1 LFREARYLLAEEPD
15 IRDPAL
21 YHSVLAAI
29 ADGRTRRGE
38 IAGFLGR
45 QQSDLA
51 HPLGV
56 LEDVGLVVREDDAF
70 KSNRGVYRTAEPL
83 LTFYHAVMRPAWG
96 DLERAG
102 RARQVWPRQ
111 QRTFLSK
118 VVGPHFETICR
129 NWARWEAGPDTFGDF
144 PARVAA
150 GVVNDPAARTQHEV
164 DVVVF
169 GRDDQGR
176 EELLAIGE
184 AKWNETVGVSHLQ
197 RLTHIRALQ
206 SGRDGARADRCRLLL
221 FSGAGFTDDLRAAA
235 ATDPGIQLVGPE
247 RLYAGS

>member
-1 LFREARYLLAEEPD
+1 PLFREARYLLAEEPD

-38 IAGFLGR
+38 IASFLGR
-45 QQSDLA
+45 QPSDLA
-51 HPLGV
+51 HALGV
-56 LEDVGLVVREDDAF
+56 LEDAGLVVREEDAF

-96 DLERAG
+96 DLERTG
-102 RARQVWPRQ
+102 RARQVWPRL

-129 NWARWEAGPDTFGDF
+129 SWARWEADPALFGGY
-144 PARVAA
+144 PTRVAA
-150 GVVNDPAARTQHEV
+150 GIVNDPAARTQHEV
-164 DVVVF
+164 DVAVF
-169 GRDDQGR
+169 GRDDQDR

-184 AKWNETVGVSHLQ
+184 AKWNETVGTGHLQ
-197 RLTHIRALQ
+197 RLAHIRTLLN
-206 SGRDGARADRCRLLL
+206 GRNDIRADRCRLLL
-221 FSGAGFTDDLRAAA
+221 FSGGGFTDDLLAMAAA
-235 ATDPGIQLVGPE
+235 DPGIQLIDLG
-247 RLYAGS
+247 RLYT